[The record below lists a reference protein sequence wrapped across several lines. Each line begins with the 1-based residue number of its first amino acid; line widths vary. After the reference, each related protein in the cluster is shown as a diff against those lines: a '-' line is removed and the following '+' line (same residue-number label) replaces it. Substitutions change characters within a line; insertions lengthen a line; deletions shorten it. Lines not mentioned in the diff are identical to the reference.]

1 MGVKELYV
9 EEERLKAT
17 FLEVSPGSA

>member
-9 EEERLKAT
+9 EDERLKAT